1 MEQKQPIKKINRESL
16 KKIEKQKKKKQ
27 LKYYLIEYFYM

>member
-1 MEQKQPIKKINRESL
+1 MEQKQPIKKINHESL
-16 KKIEKQKKKKQ
+16 KKKKKKKQ

>member
-1 MEQKQPIKKINRESL
+1 MEQKQPIKKINREFF
-16 KKIEKQKKKKQ
+16 KKIENKKKKKQ